1 MLVCEINIGV
11 DQLYNCIWFFYNLD
25 STTQVLAQ
33 LKEISSISGMHVR
46 RKQNMEVLIG
56 NKKAQVGVIVQKGD
70 GFCLF
75 RALVQQIFKMPCDT
89 AEFHEKVFEFK
100 NEVINFILE
109 NSDKYMNEIQ
119 HSLVERYGGCFN
131 QYNKDDCEYYVD
143 HKIRVEGWGGAE
155 TLKAVREIYEIN
167 IFVVYEAISY
177 CTFTARF
184 NSQFKRSI
192 CLAYR
197 TSGNRYDHY
206 DSISNIENDILVRM
220 MAKEFQIGNSRKVTS
235 AKENSSKDIDLTIN
249 PSDHDKSK
257 YFPCS
262 SEYLNIISNKPTKIS
277 K

>member
-11 DQLYNCIWFFYNLD
+11 DQLYNRIGFFYDLD

-33 LKEISSISGMHVR
+33 LKEISSIAGANVR
-46 RKQNMEVLIG
+46 RMNEMKVLIG
-56 NKKAQVGVIVQKGD
+56 NEEAQVGVIVQKGD

-89 AEFHEKVFEFK
+89 AQFQQKVFDFK
-100 NEVINFILE
+100 SEVVDFILE
-109 NSDKYMNEIQ
+109 NIEKYMIEIQ

-131 QYNKDDCEYYVD
+131 QYNEADCKYYVD
-143 HKIRVEGWGGAE
+143 HTVREEGWGGGE
-155 TLKAVREIYEIN
+155 TLKATRELYEIN

-177 CTFTARF
+177 CTFTAAF
-184 NSQFKRSI
+184 NSKFKRSI

-197 TSGNRYDHY
+197 TSGQRYDHY
-206 DSISNIENDILVRM
+206 DSISNIEKDILVRM
-220 MAKEFQIGNSRKVTS
+220 MAKMIQIEHLVIPAKGNSS
-235 AKENSSKDIDLTIN
+235 IHIDLTRK
-249 PSDHDKSK
+249 PSDSDKSK

-262 SEYLNIISNKPTKIS
+262 STYLNIILHNPTKTS